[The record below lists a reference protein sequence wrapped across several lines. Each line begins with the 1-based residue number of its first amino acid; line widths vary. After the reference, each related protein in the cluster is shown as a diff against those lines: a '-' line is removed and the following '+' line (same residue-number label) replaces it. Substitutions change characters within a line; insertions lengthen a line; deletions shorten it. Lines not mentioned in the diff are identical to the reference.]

1 MRRFLSIFC
10 IIGVVCMVSCKKNSS
25 TTTLSS
31 VAQLTTFS
39 FAAVDSLPGL
49 AEARFTVKEMLDTG
63 FVYNE
68 DSIRYGTPLTKVV
81 PKFTFAATPSSATL
95 TLPDTSIA
103 LSGSDTINLTRQPA
117 YLTVVSQ
124 DGTNTKVYRIEA
136 YVHTMDPYL
145 WMWKRLSADI
155 YTGDFESQ
163 ALPLGEQFVLFTNN
177 GFRNHVLCSTDGAAW
192 TDKGEPTLPTGCRVR
207 GIISD
212 TTTLYYTEQNVLY
225 TSTDGQTWTST
236 DYTTASYRLLSM
248 LMVFDGK
255 VWLVIEQTD
264 GSLYLATVSETTV
277 TPTEIA
283 LDEDFP
289 IDNFA
294 TVCFT
299 SASNRARALV
309 LGGYSRMGAS
319 LNSRWSLE
327 AYHHGTVDSLRVK
340 NLTIE
345 QPAFTSLTGAA
356 MVWYGD
362 QLMLFGGINADAKLQ
377 SAACLVS
384 TDEGMTWSEPDT
396 AKFKMP
402 AEYGIRQKQSAIV
415 RNNNVYLFGGQN
427 GTQTYS
433 DVYSGRLNSIDWPK

>member
-1 MRRFLSIFC
+1 
-10 IIGVVCMVSCKKNSS
+10 MVSCKKNST

-39 FAAVDSLPGL
+39 FAKVDSLPGL
-49 AEARFTVKEMLDTG
+49 AEARFTVKEMIDTG

-124 DGTNTKVYRIEA
+124 DGKNTKVYRIEA
-136 YVHTMDPYL
+136 YVHTMDPDL
-145 WMWKRLSADI
+145 WMWKRLSTDL
-155 YTGDFESQ
+155 YKGDFESQ
-163 ALPLGEQFVLFTNN
+163 ALPLGKYFVFFANN
-177 GFRNHVLCSTDGAAW
+177 GFRNHLFCSANGAEW
-192 TDKGEPTLPTGCRVR
+192 VDMGEPMLPTACRVR
-207 GIISD
+207 SIISD
-212 TTTLYYTEQNVLY
+212 TTTLYYTEQNILY
-225 TSTDGQTWTST
+225 TSTDGLIWEST
-236 DYTTASYRLLSM
+236 DYTTANYRLLSM
-248 LMVFDGK
+248 LMFFDGE

-264 GSLYLATVSETTV
+264 GRLYLATVDGTTI

-283 LDEDFP
+283 LSEDFP

-299 SASNRARALV
+299 STSNRARALV
-309 LGGYSRMGAS
+309 LGGYSRMGES
-319 LNSRWSLE
+319 LNSRWSIE
-327 AYHHGTVDSLRVK
+327 AYHHGMVDSLRVK

-345 QPAFTSLTGAA
+345 QPTFTSLTGAA
-356 MVWYGD
+356 MAWYGD

-384 TDEGMTWSEPDT
+384 TDEGMTWCEPDT
-396 AKFKMP
+396 LKFKMP

-415 RNNNVYLFGGQN
+415 RDNNVYLFGGQN
-427 GTQTYS
+427 GIQTYS
-433 DVYSGRLNSIDWPK
+433 DVYSGRLNSIDWEK